1 MLSALGLSWYKNELE
16 CIKSLINYS
25 NSYTPDNDKKE
36 KYKNIDGIY
45 KKIYDNTNLICK
57 EINNKGVRN
66 GNNKG

>member
-36 KYKNIDGIY
+36 KYKNIYGIY